1 MKKRLSPYLVISVVL
16 AAVIVILI
24 LTAKTADICDTVK
37 TIATSVNIKPS
48 DGRRYMG
55 FDLNKQNLTFGTL
68 SPGSMAKRTVSSE
81 YTKNATAYV
90 WAEGDFPSWIIISPK
105 KFKTTPDIPQ
115 EVVFTVLAPITAKE
129 GEYDGRIVFCYQDNE
144 TVS

>member
-1 MKKRLSPYLVISVVL
+1 MKKRLSPYFVISVVL
-16 AAVIVILI
+16 AAVIIILI
-24 LTAKTADICDTVK
+24 ITAKTDDICDTVK

-48 DGRRYMG
+48 EDRKYVG

-68 SPGSMAKRTVSSE
+68 SPGSMARRTVSSE
-81 YTKNATAYV
+81 YTKDATVYV

-105 KFKTTPDIPQ
+105 KFKTAPDLPQ

-129 GEYDGRIVFCYQDNE
+129 GEYEGKVVFCYQDTE